1 VLNPSSESSLAQQWA
16 KKYLRNLQERDSAS
30 LQSSSSTRRGTRERA
45 ADRLLDSLR
54 EVSLRAWTQTETL
67 LAGEVKRH
75 QIQRGLVNPWEI
87 SQDAFQIYEKALE
100 ICLKPSG
107 LSSIPAI
114 LAPDIAKVRRKYT
127 AQDPRV
133 MAFVSM
139 QFHFTG
145 FLLQGQLSPFEQT
158 LLGNCFKI
166 IDDHLYMPLHRAY
179 AAAGRYSPESPSL
192 RLVQQLLPQ
201 SGEIAEQVV
210 NRVGEIYPRYKTYSG
225 SLISSTVRT
234 SSKRDVEMFQI
245 YLWVCV
251 LEQNLSSVQEEL
263 FPLCLMIYPK
273 LKVHWELVR
282 QMLHLLGKIASQ
294 QIEPDLFKVYTPYLY
309 ALQDMFSSENFPV
322 SID

>member
-16 KKYLRNLQERDSAS
+16 KKYLRNLQERDSDSFQA
-30 LQSSSSTRRGTRERA
+30 SSSTRRGTRERA

-67 LAGEVKRH
+67 LTGEVKRH
-75 QIQRGLVNPWEI
+75 QIQRSLVNPWEI
-87 SQDAFQIYEKALE
+87 SQDAFKIYEKALE
-100 ICLKPSG
+100 ICMQPSG

-179 AAAGRYSPESPSL
+179 SAAGHYSPESPPL
-192 RLVQQLLPQ
+192 QLVQQLLPQ

-210 NRVGEIYPRYKTYSG
+210 NRVAEIYPRYKTYTG
-225 SLISSTVRT
+225 SLTLLWCVPPASEMWKCFRFICGSVCW
-234 SSKRDVEMFQI
+234 SKI
-245 YLWVCV
+245 
-251 LEQNLSSVQEEL
+251 
-263 FPLCLMIYPK
+263 
-273 LKVHWELVR
+273 
-282 QMLHLLGKIASQ
+282 
-294 QIEPDLFKVYTPYLY
+294 
-309 ALQDMFSSENFPV
+309 
-322 SID
+322 